1 MLTHWSQ
8 LVPNNYVNQ
17 HPRTLSNTGRNSVSP
32 FLISH
37 VVPVDVKHSVYS
49 VTAVCS
55 QVTDLVHA
63 YRFSGMTLL
72 KADCAVKLMRVA
84 LNCGDFLFQNVDIIK
99 NYGALLKSRLRN

>member
-8 LVPNNYVNQ
+8 LVPVNQ

-32 FLISH
+32 FLIRL
-37 VVPVDVKHSVYS
+37 VAPVDVKHHVYS

-63 YRFSGMTLL
+63 YPFSGITLL
-72 KADCAVKLMRVA
+72 KADCAVKLMRVT
-84 LNCGDFLFQNVDIIK
+84 LSFGDFFF
-99 NYGALLKSRLRN
+99 RMWT